1 MFVSSI
7 DRPRQDHL
15 SLVDKIIF
23 MNWGLVLIILLIGG
37 VGLLALYSAAN
48 GSMEPYAIR
57 HVMRFSVGFIVMLFV
72 ALIDIR
78 FWRNMAW
85 PMYIVTF
92 LLLIAVEVMGFVGMG
107 AQRWINLGFMNLQPS
122 EVMKMA
128 LVLILARYLARYDP
142 SNITTLR
149 TLWPV
154 VLMIAIPTGMVAV
167 QPDLGTSILIVAA
180 GVAMLWLA
188 GLKLWV
194 FLSGALMAAIV
205 CPIAW
210 LFFLKDYQ
218 KRRVLTFLNPESDP
232 LGAGYHVTQSKI
244 ALGSGGFDGKGFLE
258 GSQSHLNFLP
268 EKQTDF
274 IFTLWAE
281 EWGFIGGLFVLFL
294 FLCLFGYG
302 FLIGLRCRNQFARL
316 LTLGL
321 TMNIMFYV
329 MINVGMV
336 MGLLPIVGVPLPMVS
351 YGGTALMVTMFS
363 IGLILSASIHRD
375 VKMTQLF

>member
-15 SLVDKIIF
+15 SLIDKIIF
-23 MNWGLVLIILLIGG
+23 MNWGLILIVLLIGG

-57 HVMRFSVGFIVMLFV
+57 HVMRFSVGFVVMFFV

-85 PMYIVTF
+85 PMYIITF

-107 AQRWINLGFMNLQPS
+107 AKRWINLGFMNLQPS

-142 SNITTLR
+142 SNITSFR
-149 TLWPV
+149 SLWPV
-154 VLMIAIPTGMVAV
+154 VLLIGFPTALVAV

-194 FLSGALMAAIV
+194 FLSGTIMAAIA
-205 CPIAW
+205 CPVAW

-218 KRRVLTFLNPESDP
+218 KRRILTFLNPESDP

-281 EWGFIGGLFVLFL
+281 EWGFVGGLFVLFL

-321 TMNIMFYV
+321 TMNIMFYI